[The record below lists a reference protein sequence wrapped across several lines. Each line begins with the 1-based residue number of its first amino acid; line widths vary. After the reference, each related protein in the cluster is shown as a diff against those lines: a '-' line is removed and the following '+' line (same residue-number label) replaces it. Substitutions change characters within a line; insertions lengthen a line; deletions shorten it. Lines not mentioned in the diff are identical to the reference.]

1 MIKHLLDKKLCYL
14 GISFIFK
21 LLEQIKMF
29 QLRHFILEVDEW
41 IFIMFGGSDRT
52 LCCDKYYFI
61 ISYDN
66 RITVYLLCCK
76 TYGTCHVI
84 IKMDF
89 INFVNVRMFHADK
102 IYYRD
107 LTIGCQEIGTY
118 AMKLLHQSL

>member
-1 MIKHLLDKKLCYL
+1 
-14 GISFIFK
+14 
-21 LLEQIKMF
+21 MF
-29 QLRHFILEVDEW
+29 HLRHFILEVDEW

-66 RITVYLLCCK
+66 RITVYFLCCK

-107 LTIGCQEIGTY
+107 LTMECQEIGTY
-118 AMKLLHQSL
+118 AMKLLHPSL